1 MMLFHGRLNTETQD
15 VRYRRRRCCGQL
27 WQIIHL
33 FFRKMFQDVP
43 FNHRLEGGFPNAESD
58 SDEILSA
65 QVIDQ

>member
-15 VRYRRRRCCGQL
+15 VRYRRRRRCGQL
-27 WQIIHL
+27 WQTIHL

-43 FNHRLEGGFPNAESD
+43 FNHRLAGGFSNAESD